1 MPCPGPA
8 APRTLE
14 AFLEASL
21 PPTLLY
27 PSFAPTIIQ
36 RPNFD
41 ANIHAHPEIFN
52 RIVCPYDPDAFAL
65 FLDKHDLTS
74 LYPNLVNNLRN
85 GFPLGPMPNLLATNI
100 LPNHPTVLDYLPDV
114 DEYLK
119 DEVAAGRMS
128 GPFSKEMV
136 EGILRGP
143 FQSSPL
149 IVSVQPQGPGE
160 PDKIRI
166 CRHLSKSSR
175 NVPSVNSFISKHN
188 FPTRFDTASRVAD
201 MVSSFLYTFGMPF
214 EHVLHPV
221 KVLSSLFRPTKVLSS
236 SLPSA
241 KLLSLSVHP
250 IKVLSLWMLLRTSQG
265 SFLGS
270 SAIHEPL
277 PSHDAYHSSLA
288 GCSGTSRHSGLH
300 TGHSQIPPN
309 MCRLARP
316 QGMACVA
323 RPHQ

>member
-1 MPCPGPA
+1 
-8 APRTLE
+8 
-14 AFLEASL
+14 
-21 PPTLLY
+21 
-27 PSFAPTIIQ
+27 
-36 RPNFD
+36 
-41 ANIHAHPEIFN
+41 
-52 RIVCPYDPDAFAL
+52 
-65 FLDKHDLTS
+65 
-74 LYPNLVNNLRN
+74 
-85 GFPLGPMPNLLATNI
+85 MPNLLATNI
-100 LPNHPTVLDYLPDV
+100 LPNHPTVLDHLPDV

-119 DEVAAGRMS
+119 EEVVAGRMS
-128 GPFSKEMV
+128 GPFSKAMV
-136 EGILRGP
+136 EDILRGP

-149 IVSVQPQGPGE
+149 IVSVQPQGSGE
-160 PDKIRI
+160 PDKIHI

-175 NVPSVNSFISKHN
+175 NIPSVNSFISKHN
-188 FPTRFDTASRVAD
+188 FPTHFDTASQVAD
-201 MVSSFLYTFGMPF
+201 MVSSFFYTFGMPF

-221 KVLSSLFRPTKVLSS
+221 KVLYSLFQPTKVLSS
-236 SLPSA
+236 LLPSA

-250 IKVLSLWMLLRTSQG
+250 TKVLSLWTHPRMSQG

-300 TGHSQIPPN
+300 TGHSQIPLN